1 MNLHYCTIEDALL
14 VVERLGV
21 NVADMGLL
29 NGALER
35 PRTDVFGVEAYP
47 SAHLKGAA
55 LLDAI
60 NRAHALDDGN
70 KRLSWILTAVFC
82 ELNGLDLFAEPDEG
96 ESLVLRVAGSHP
108 ELDVIAAWLEAHVT
122 PFV

>member
-1 MNLHYCTIEDALL
+1 MSVQHCTIDDALF

-29 NGALER
+29 ASALER
-35 PRTDVFGVEAYP
+35 PRTDVFGVEAYAGP
-47 SAHLKGAA
+47 HLKAAA

-70 KRLSWILTAVFC
+70 KRLSWILTAVFY
-82 ELNGLDLFAEPDEG
+82 ELNGWDLFAGPDDG
-96 ESLVLRVAGSHP
+96 ESFVLRVAGDH
-108 ELDVIAAWLEAHVT
+108 LDLNIIAAWLEAHVT
-122 PFV
+122 ALP